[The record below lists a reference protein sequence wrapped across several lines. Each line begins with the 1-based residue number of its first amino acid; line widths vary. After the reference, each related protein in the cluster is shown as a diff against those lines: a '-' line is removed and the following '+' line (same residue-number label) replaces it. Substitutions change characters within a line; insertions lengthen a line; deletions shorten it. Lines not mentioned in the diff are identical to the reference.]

1 MKLSNLIAIALFA
14 SVPALA
20 DNTASPAPTAATPA
34 ASVEP
39 DNTKVNQRDR
49 NETTLTAMD
58 QRKGSKRDVELTRK
72 IRQLVVKEKDLSS
85 DAKNVKIIT
94 LAGKTTLRGP
104 VDSAAEKDKIGSLA
118 ARVVGATAVTN
129 ELEVDAEE
137 TEAK

>member
-1 MKLSNLIAIALFA
+1 MKLSHLTAMALLT
-14 SVPALA
+14 SLPALA
-20 DNTASPAPTAATPA
+20 DNS
-34 ASVEP
+34 
-39 DNTKVNQRDR
+39 KINQRDR

-72 IRQLVVKEKDLSS
+72 IRRLVVKEKDLSS

-104 VDSAAEKDKIGSLA
+104 VDSAAEKDKIGALA
-118 ARVVGATAVTN
+118 ARVVGAAAVSN

-137 TEAK
+137 